1 MSFLTTVPA
10 NFQRDLHAYAL
21 QKWVFLETETEAP
34 DPKSAYLLSL
44 ECREFAIAYSLTL
57 AGPPQTHSIT
67 KPVPAQSWAGS
78 DVLAA
83 TFGSWASTTH
93 DMGRIYCAIH

>member
-1 MSFLTTVPA
+1 MHMHCRSGSFWNLKLKLQTRRVPC
-10 NFQRDLHAYAL
+10 
-21 QKWVFLETETEAP
+21 E
-34 DPKSAYLLSL
+34 AYLLSL

-93 DMGRIYCAIH
+93 DMGRIYGAIH